1 MLAKRRASGAEIK
14 RFYSTGRLPLAALVI
29 APNRLAEI
37 NSFKD
42 MEECTVGIVSRGSIY
57 EGLTLFLMTRS
68 GKPPAGAARQRLG
81 RGAFSASDGAYG
93 FRQPPRPYSRRRLGP
108 SSPFRRRRC
117 R

>member
-1 MLAKRRASGAEIK
+1 
-14 RFYSTGRLPLAALVI
+14 
-29 APNRLAEI
+29 
-37 NSFKD
+37 

-93 FRQPPRPYSRRRLGP
+93 FRQPPRPIADAALDQVAVPTQTMSLSHAYCFAPISNSGFVRK
-108 SSPFRRRRC
+108 
-117 R
+117 